1 MILPLYCGETVC
13 YMIYLS
19 KLIEITS
26 FAGTSHEINKIELLS
41 DDDLKQLMPMDKV
54 EEHRQRALSPLH
66 PRLVY

>member
-1 MILPLYCGETVC
+1 
-13 YMIYLS
+13 MIYLS
-19 KLIEITS
+19 KLIEIAS